1 MIGKGGGSRTW
12 RLCAITLPG
21 QRLARPWKAPNV
33 WSHLGLFNPLYHFNT
48 LLTMTF
54 LPNRVVGISEDIGR
68 LYGRWLGSIDE
79 RLDAPDCDRYELCR
93 TVLTEVH
100 FPHLSGVD
108 PATLPLPTQ
117 VLLAQMDARNVTLEP
132 EYYAE
137 IDLERYER
145 VKPLI
150 WLWEMFD
157 RSALAEN
164 VHLGVKFRR
173 LLAKRIFRKCGH
185 SFKAFHHVKMSF
197 GYNLEVGDNVVVHR
211 HVLLDDRG
219 GIRLG
224 DGVSVSDFAN
234 VNSHSHGVV
243 EGRDITTPVTVI
255 DAGVRV
261 TYHATVMSG
270 VHLAEG
276 SMLGAF
282 GVATKDT
289 EPHAIYAGIP
299 AKKIK
304 DKPDESRRP
313 PTPDPLADPEG

>member
-1 MIGKGGGSRTW
+1 
-12 RLCAITLPG
+12 
-21 QRLARPWKAPNV
+21 
-33 WSHLGLFNPLYHFNT
+33 
-48 LLTMTF
+48 MTF
-54 LPNRVVGISEDIGR
+54 LPNRVVGISEHSEHIYD
-68 LYGRWLGSIDE
+68 RWLSSIEE
-79 RLDAPDCDRYELCR
+79 RLDVPECDRYELCR
-93 TVLTEVH
+93 SVLTEIH
-100 FPHLSGVD
+100 FPHLVEVD
-108 PATLPLPTQ
+108 PSTLPIPTQ
-117 VLLAQMDARNVTLEP
+117 VALAQMDARNVTLEP

-137 IDLERYER
+137 IDLERYQHL
-145 VKPLI
+145 KPLI

-157 RSALAEN
+157 RSGLAEN

-173 LLAKRIFRKCGH
+173 ILARRIFRKCGRN
-185 SFKAFHHVKMSF
+185 FKAFHHVKLSF

-224 DGVSVSDFAN
+224 DGVSISDFAN
-234 VNSHSHGVV
+234 VYSHSHDVV
-243 EGRDITTPVTVI
+243 EGREITAPVTVI

-276 SMLGAF
+276 TMLGSF

-299 AKKIK
+299 ARKIK
-304 DKPDESRRP
+304 DKPAGSQQP
-313 PTPDPLADPEG
+313 PTPDPLADPPA

>member
-1 MIGKGGGSRTW
+1 
-12 RLCAITLPG
+12 
-21 QRLARPWKAPNV
+21 
-33 WSHLGLFNPLYHFNT
+33 
-48 LLTMTF
+48 MTF
-54 LPNRVVGISEDIGR
+54 LPNRVVEVSEGADQ
-68 LYGRWLGSIDE
+68 LYAQWLGSIGE
-79 RLDAPDCDRYELCR
+79 RLDDPDCDRYELCR
-93 TVLTEVH
+93 SVLTQIH
-100 FPHLSGVD
+100 FPRLNGLD
-108 PATLPLPTQ
+108 PTTLPVATQ
-117 VLLAQMDARNVTLEP
+117 VALAQMDARNVTLEP

-137 IDLERYER
+137 IDLERYEP

-157 RSALAEN
+157 RSTLAEN
-164 VHLGVKFRR
+164 VHLGVKLRR
-173 LLAKRIFRKCGH
+173 LLAKRIFRKCGRN
-185 SFKAFHHVKMSF
+185 FKAFHHVKISF

-224 DGVSVSDFAN
+224 DGVSISDFAN
-234 VNSHSHGVV
+234 VYSHSHGVV

-276 SMLGAF
+276 TMLGAF
-282 GVATKDT
+282 GVATRDT
-289 EPHAIYAGIP
+289 EPHTIYAGIP
-299 AKKIK
+299 ARKIK

-313 PTPDPLADPEG
+313 PMPDPLADPGG